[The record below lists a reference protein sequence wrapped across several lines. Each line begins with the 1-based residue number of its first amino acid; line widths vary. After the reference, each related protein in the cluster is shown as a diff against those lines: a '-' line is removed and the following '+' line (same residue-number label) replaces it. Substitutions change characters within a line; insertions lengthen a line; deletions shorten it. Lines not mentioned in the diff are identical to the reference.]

1 MSEFI
6 INNMETLL
14 AALAAIL
21 LLFYALYTKQWGILR
36 SSGLSLMLAAERLLT
51 TVEGKK
57 KMEWVYATM
66 WQKLPKWVKKYVTEK
81 TLKEKLQEWYDL
93 AKDELNKIEN
103 N

>member
-21 LLFYALYTKQWGILR
+21 MLLYALYTKQWAILR

-57 KMEWVYATM
+57 KMEWVYAAM
-66 WQKLPKWVKKYVTEK
+66 WQRMPKWIKTFVTEK
-81 TLKEKLQEWYDL
+81 TLREKLQEWYNF
-93 AKDELNKIEN
+93 AKNQLE
-103 N
+103 